1 MQNPFVFGKA
11 AEGVHFTDRKQDA
24 LRLSANLSHGIN
36 TVLISPRRWGKT
48 SLVKKVIEDVSS
60 DEIKVVFFKGKK
72 VLCFDDILTKGFS
85 YARFALQLEK
95 LGAEILGGF
104 FIGKTQFQM

>member
-36 TVLISPRRWGKT
+36 TVLISPRR
-48 SLVKKVIEDVSS
+48 
-60 DEIKVVFFKGKK
+60 
-72 VLCFDDILTKGFS
+72 
-85 YARFALQLEK
+85 
-95 LGAEILGGF
+95 
-104 FIGKTQFQM
+104 

>member
-60 DEIKVVFFKGKK
+60 DEIKVVFI
-72 VLCFDDILTKGFS
+72 DIFIASQHTTSCAPLPRQS
-85 YARFALQLEK
+85 SSRLLLEWMN
-95 LGAEILGGF
+95 G
-104 FIGKTQFQM
+104 

>member
-1 MQNPFVFGKA
+1 MHSGIIRSEERNPLQGVCRHGMQTHRCHQCLYDHIHV
-11 AEGVHFTDRKQDA
+11 EGERLAVHEKFDQKKLQ
-24 LRLSANLSHGIN
+24 
-36 TVLISPRRWGKT
+36 
-48 SLVKKVIEDVSS
+48 LVQVIEFDK
-60 DEIKVVFFKGKK
+60 EFFKGKK

>member
-60 DEIKVVFFKGKK
+60 DEIKVVFIVAEVKRQRKNFKPDDFAIKVETLRNK
-72 VLCFDDILTKGFS
+72 VLHKYDIQTECLT
-85 YARFALQLEK
+85 LED
-95 LGAEILGGF
+95 
-104 FIGKTQFQM
+104 M

>member
-60 DEIKVVFFKGKK
+60 DEIKVVFIDIFSLQ
-72 VLCFDDILTKGFS
+72 VSIRLPAHLCHGSHQAD
-85 YARFALQLEK
+85 
-95 LGAEILGGF
+95 F
-104 FIGKTQFQM
+104 F